1 MAEIVLDGESLT
13 FEQVIAVAYGKPNEP
28 VVVLSGGAAEKVT
41 RSAKAVET
49 LLDRGEIAYGITTGF
64 GAFKDKIISR
74 EEVEQL
80 QRNIVVSHAV
90 GVGKPFDIPTTR
102 AIMLIRAN
110 TLARGFS
117 GIRLETL
124 ELILECL
131 NCGVHPEIP
140 EKGSLGASGDLAPLA
155 HFACVLIGEGKAE
168 YQGEIFNGH
177 NALLQ
182 AGLSPV
188 KLAAKEG
195 LALTNGTTV
204 MTAVGL
210 LETWRSI
217 RLANIADIAGCMSLE
232 ALNGT
237 VSAFDERIQEL
248 RPHPRQID
256 CAKNLREI
264 LKGSEFV
271 RGFDP
276 TNVQDA
282 YTLRC
287 MPQVHGA
294 CRDAVAYAEWLIE
307 LELNAV
313 TDNPLIFVS
322 QSGPGGFEVKSSPPY
337 KGGVAA
343 ASADGVVL
351 SPDDEEPSSNIE
363 RTTSPFGHPSS
374 PKEGSFGPP
383 AIVGE
388 TIEVISGG
396 NFHGEPLAL
405 AFDYLTIALSELGN
419 ISERRIMRLTDEA
432 SNAHVLPAFLTEN
445 GGLNSGFM
453 IVQYTAASLCTENKI
468 LAHPASV
475 DTIPSS
481 ANVEDHVS
489 MGATAALKLR
499 QVAENLETILSLELF
514 CAAQAVDFRKR
525 RSGKELKLGLGT
537 REIYEMI
544 RAEVPFVEND
554 TYLKGYMD
562 SINRIVKDLKVAR
575 SGRPSE

>member
-1 MAEIVLDGESLT
+1 MTEIVLNGEDLT
-13 FEQVIAVAYGKPNEP
+13 FEQVTAVAYGSP
-28 VVVLSGGAAEKVT
+28 GAPRVMLED
-41 RSAKAVET
+41 SAKANVLRSAAAVDT
-49 LLDRGEIAYGITTGF
+49 LLERGEIAYGITTGF

-74 EEVEQL
+74 DEVEQL
-80 QRNIVVSHAV
+80 QRNIVLSHAV
-90 GVGKPFDIPTTR
+90 GVGNAFDMPTVR

-110 TLARGFS
+110 TLARGYS

-124 ELILECL
+124 ELILEFL
-131 NCGVHPEIP
+131 NRGVHPFIP

-168 YQGEIFNGH
+168 YGGEMYSGREV
-177 NALLQ
+177 LSK
-182 AGLSPV
+182 AGLEPV
-188 KLAAKEG
+188 TLKAKEG

-210 LETWRSI
+210 LETARAI
-217 RLANIADIAGCMSLE
+217 RLADIADIAGCLSLE

-237 VSAFDERIQEL
+237 VSAFDERIHAL

-256 CAKNLREI
+256 CARNLRRI
-264 LKGSEFV
+264 LNGSEFV
-271 RGFDP
+271 RDFDP

-294 CRDAVAYAEWLIE
+294 CRDAVAYAEWLLK
-307 LELNAV
+307 LELNSV
-313 TDNPLIFVS
+313 TDNPLIFITDTGAGRGDAVTTLTDSVS
-322 QSGPGGFEVKSSPPY
+322 
-337 KGGVAA
+337 
-343 ASADGVVL
+343 
-351 SPDDEEPSSNIE
+351 
-363 RTTSPFGHPSS
+363 
-374 PKEGSFGPP
+374 
-383 AIVGE
+383 
-388 TIEVISGG
+388 IEVISGG

-432 SNAHVLPAFLTEN
+432 SNAHVLPAFLTEA

-499 QVAENLETILSLELF
+499 QVAENLEQILSLELF
-514 CAAQAVDFRKR
+514 CAAQAIDLRRKVIGNDR
-525 RSGKELKLGLGT
+525 RLGEGT
-537 REIYEMI
+537 LRIYDSI
-544 RAEVPFVEND
+544 RAVVPFIERD
-554 TYLKGYMD
+554 EYLKGHID
-562 SINRIVKDLKVAR
+562 AVNDLVRAFDTR
-575 SGRPSE
+575 GL

>member
-1 MAEIVLDGESLT
+1 MDSEILIDGESLT
-13 FEQVIAVAYGKPNEP
+13 FEQVVAVANGKPGQP
-28 VVVLSGGAAEKVT
+28 SVLLSVAAKAAVT
-41 RSAKAVET
+41 RAADAVQT
-49 LLDRGEIAYGITTGF
+49 LLDRGEVAYGITTGF

-74 EEVEQL
+74 EEVELL

-90 GVGKPFDIPTTR
+90 GVGNNFDIPTVR

-131 NCGVHPEIP
+131 NRGVHPAIP

-155 HFACVLIGEGKAE
+155 HFACVLIGEGEAE
-168 YQGEIFNGH
+168 YLGEQFSGAE
-177 NALLQ
+177 ALSR

-188 KLAAKEG
+188 ILAAKEG

-210 LETWRSI
+210 LETWKAKQ
-217 RLANIADIAGCMSLE
+217 LAEMADIAGCLSLE
-232 ALNGT
+232 ALHGT
-237 VSAFDERIQEL
+237 VSAFDERIHAL

-256 CAKNLREI
+256 CARNLREI
-264 LKGSEFV
+264 LADSEFV
-271 RGFDP
+271 RDFDP
-276 TNVQDA
+276 ANVQDA

-294 CRDAVAYAEWLIE
+294 CRDAVAYAEWLIK

-313 TDNPLIFVS
+313 TDNPLIFIE
-322 QSGPGGFEVKSSPPY
+322 SGS
-337 KGGVAA
+337 
-343 ASADGVVL
+343 D
-351 SPDDEEPSSNIE
+351 
-363 RTTSPFGHPSS
+363 R
-374 PKEGSFGPP
+374 
-383 AIVGE
+383 
-388 TIEVISGG
+388 IEVISGG

-419 ISERRIMRLTDEA
+419 ISERRIMRLTDES
-432 SNAHVLPAFLTEN
+432 SNAHILPAFLTEK

-453 IVQYTAASLCTENKI
+453 IVQYTAAALCTENKI

-489 MGATAALKLR
+489 MGATAALKMR
-499 QVAENLETILSLELF
+499 VVANNLETILALEAF
-514 CAAQAVDFRKR
+514 CAAQGIDFRRKV
-525 RSGKELKLGLGT
+525 LGPDKHLGSGT
-537 REIYEMI
+537 RGLYTALRKTI
-544 RAEVPFVEND
+544 PFIEAD
-554 TYLKGYMD
+554 EYM
-562 SINRIVKDLKVAR
+562 KVHIESAR
-575 SGRPSE
+575 KVVREFSAG

>member
-1 MAEIVLDGESLT
+1 MKEVVIDGNNLT
-13 FEQVIAVAYGKPNEP
+13 FEDVLAVAYGKPGEP
-28 VVVLSGGAAEKVT
+28 RVVLSDA
-41 RSAKAVET
+41 AKANVNRASAAVDT
-49 LLDRGEIAYGITTGF
+49 LLERGEVAYGITTGF

-74 EEVEQL
+74 EQVEQL

-90 GVGKPFDIPTTR
+90 GVGDPFDTPTVR

-110 TLARGFS
+110 TLARGHS

-124 ELILECL
+124 ELILELL
-131 NCGVHPEIP
+131 NRGIHPVIP
-140 EKGSLGASGDLAPLA
+140 KKGSLGASGDLAPLA
-155 HFACVLIGEGKAE
+155 HFGCVLIGEGKAE
-168 YQGEIFNGH
+168 IGGAIVSGAD
-177 NALLQ
+177 ALKT

-188 KLAAKEG
+188 TLKAKEG

-204 MTAVGL
+204 MTAVGV
-210 LETWRSI
+210 LETARAM
-217 RLANIADIAGCMSLE
+217 RLADLADISGCLSLE

-237 VSAFDERIQEL
+237 LSAFDERIHAL
-248 RPHPRQID
+248 RPHPRQIA
-256 CAKNLREI
+256 CAANLRSI
-264 LKGSEFV
+264 LAGSEFV

-294 CRDAVAYAEWLIE
+294 CHDAVAYAEWLIK

-313 TDNPLIFVS
+313 TDNPLIFI
-322 QSGPGGFEVKSSPPY
+322 
-337 KGGVAA
+337 
-343 ASADGVVL
+343 
-351 SPDDEEPSSNIE
+351 DENDPE
-363 RTTSPFGHPSS
+363 
-374 PKEGSFGPP
+374 K
-383 AIVGE
+383 
-388 TIEVISGG
+388 IEVISGG

-405 AFDYLTIALSELGN
+405 AFDYLAMALTELGN

-432 SNAHVLPAFLTEN
+432 SNAHVLPAFLTEH

-453 IVQYTAASLCTENKI
+453 IVQYTAAALCTENKV

-499 QVAENLETILSLELF
+499 QVSENLQQILSIELL
-514 CAAQAVDFRKR
+514 CAAQGVDFRR
-525 RSGKELKLGLGT
+525 AAMGSDAKLGAGT
-537 REIYEMI
+537 AKIYSDI
-544 RAEVPFVEND
+544 RSRVPFIKCD
-554 TYLKGYMD
+554 AYLKEHMD
-562 SINRIVKDLKVAR
+562 SVDAIVADFVQAA
-575 SGRPSE
+575 